1 MQAISTPTQTRLK
14 VPLMEIK
21 VKAAMP
27 TARISWNLDTHS
39 TGTARDSTMDL
50 AAGLLLRTLIVNALD
65 SPDMEE
71 EGRAVRCQLMIVER
85 ALQNISGSEGYEAE
99 SKEPLF
105 IGTAN
110 ISNQE
115 GSKEA

>member
-1 MQAISTPTQTRLK
+1 
-14 VPLMEIK
+14 
-21 VKAAMP
+21 
-27 TARISWNLDTHS
+27 
-39 TGTARDSTMDL
+39 
-50 AAGLLLRTLIVNALD
+50 
-65 SPDMEE
+65 MEE

-110 ISNQE
+110 ISKPGRIK
-115 GSKEA
+115 GSMMNRKKES

>member
-1 MQAISTPTQTRLK
+1 
-14 VPLMEIK
+14 
-21 VKAAMP
+21 
-27 TARISWNLDTHS
+27 
-39 TGTARDSTMDL
+39 
-50 AAGLLLRTLIVNALD
+50 
-65 SPDMEE
+65 MEE

-115 GSKEA
+115 GSKEE

>member
-39 TGTARDSTMDL
+39 TGTARDSTTI
-50 AAGLLLRTLIVNALD
+50 RTP
-65 SPDMEE
+65 S
-71 EGRAVRCQLMIVER
+71 
-85 ALQNISGSEGYEAE
+85 QN
-99 SKEPLF
+99 P
-105 IGTAN
+105 
-110 ISNQE
+110 
-115 GSKEA
+115 